1 MEESEKK
8 VRRSMKKAVAEEL
21 GDFLTSDIRHALF
34 SADPRI
40 VRYCEAVI
48 GEPHAHNLFE
58 LLGLKRFLS
67 FFGKYEFRPERVK
80 QQIYILEFFKYPGAS
95 GIETI
100 TLSPIQAYAIAGIF
114 GFWKGGNK
122 RLAENVLL
130 FVPRK
135 FGKTTIISGISAS
148 ELIFGDANGQI
159 YNCANSNNQAEI
171 GFKILR
177 TVINEID
184 PKNKR
189 FKVNLDEIVSK
200 VKGRTTF
207 ATALANVPE
216 RLDGLNV
223 SLYTLDE
230 YSQAKSSAMRDVMN
244 TATGV
249 RLNPLE
255 LIITTASDLLESPF
269 VNLLNSYK
277 DIMMGNREDDTVFA
291 LILEPDVDDAE
302 DDPATWRKVQ
312 PHLGVTIQDDY
323 YEKQWVKAQES
334 AEAMK
339 AFRTKLLNVFVK
351 NEEKAWVTGDEVRD
365 LERPFS
371 WDAYDGTNPPY
382 CMVSFDLSVW
392 DDFSAVTYEI
402 YDAQNGR
409 FHFHTEYYLPE
420 GSLSRHPRR
429 ELYMQ
434 WAEEGHLKLLPG
446 TAIDYEAVVNDI
458 LAKNGK
464 VMIIGIGYDPY
475 KAKTAINML
484 QSTGAMAVLKP
495 MKQTYGS
502 FTGCVETLE
511 MMVKLKTCSFS
522 KNPITPWCFS
532 NCVIDE
538 DRIGNRKP
546 IKAQHTLKID
556 GAITCLMC
564 QEQFNTYKR

>member
-1 MEESEKK
+1 MEESEKR
-8 VRRSMKKAVAEEL
+8 VRRKLKKEVSEVL
-21 GDFLTSDIRHALF
+21 GPCLTSEIRHALF
-34 SADPRI
+34 NADPRI
-40 VRYCEAVI
+40 LTYCEAVI
-48 GEPHAHNLFE
+48 NEPHAHNLFE

-67 FFGKYEFRPERVK
+67 FFGKYSFEPLKVK
-80 QQIYILEFFKYPGAS
+80 QQIFIIESFRYPGANGTES
-95 GIETI
+95 I
-100 TLSPIQAYAIAGIF
+100 TLSPIQAYAISGIF
-114 GFWKGGNK
+114 GFWKSLTK
-122 RLAENVLL
+122 RVAENVLL

-135 FGKTTIISGISAS
+135 FGKTTIMSGISAS

-171 GFKILR
+171 GFNILR
-177 TVINEID
+177 TVITTID

-189 FKVNLDEIVSK
+189 FKVNLDEISSK
-200 VKGRTTF
+200 MKGRTTF

-244 TATGV
+244 TATGT

-277 DIMMGNREDDTVFA
+277 DILMGKREDDTVFA

-339 AFRTKLLNVFVK
+339 AFRTKLLNIFVK
-351 NEEKAWVTGDEVRD
+351 NEEKVWVTGDEVRD
-365 LERPFS
+365 LFKPFS
-371 WDAYDGTNPPY
+371 WDDFDGQNPPF

-392 DDFSAVTYEI
+392 DDFSAVSYEI
-402 YDAQNGR
+402 YDKQSGR

-420 GSLSRHPRR
+420 ESLPRHPRR

-434 WAEEGHLKLLPG
+434 WAEQGYLKLLPG
-446 TAIDYEAVVNDI
+446 TAIDYEAIVNDI
-458 LAKNGK
+458 LSKNGK

-484 QSTGAMAVLKP
+484 QSTGAMSVMKP

-511 MMVKLKTCSFS
+511 MMVKLKNCTFS
-522 KNPITPWCFS
+522 NNPITAWCFS

-564 QEQFNTYKR
+564 QEQYNSYKR

>member
-1 MEESEKK
+1 MEESEKR
-8 VRRSMKKAVAEEL
+8 VRRAMKKKVSEVL
-21 GDFLTSDIRHALF
+21 GDYLTSDIRHALF
-34 SADPRI
+34 NADPRI
-40 VRYCEAVI
+40 VQYCEAVI

-67 FFGKYEFRPERVK
+67 FFGKYSFKPEKVR
-80 QQIYILEFFKYPGAS
+80 QQIYILEFFRYPGTN
-95 GIETI
+95 GNENI
-100 TLSPIQAYAIAGIF
+100 TLSPIQAYAISGIF
-114 GFWKGGNK
+114 GFWKSDRK
-122 RLAENVLL
+122 RLVENVLL

-135 FGKTTIISGISAS
+135 FGKTTIMSGISAS

-159 YNCANSNNQAEI
+159 YNCANSNDQAEI
-171 GFKILR
+171 GFTILR
-177 TVINEID
+177 TVVNEID

-189 FKVNLDEIVSK
+189 FKVNLDEISSK
-200 VKGRTTF
+200 IKGRTTF
-207 ATALANVPE
+207 ATHLANVPE

-244 TATGV
+244 TATGA

-269 VNLLNSYK
+269 VNMLNSYK
-277 DIMMGNREDDTVFA
+277 DILMGKREDDTVFC

-323 YEKQWVKAQES
+323 YAKQWIKAQES
-334 AEAMK
+334 AETMK
-339 AFRTKLLNVFVK
+339 AFRTKLLNIFVK
-351 NEEKAWVTGDEVRD
+351 NEEKIWITGDEVRE
-365 LERPFS
+365 LQKPFS
-371 WDAYDGTNPPY
+371 WDNYDGSNPPF

-392 DDFSAVTYEI
+392 DDFSAVCYEI
-402 YDAQNGR
+402 YNKETGR
-409 FHFHTEYYLPE
+409 FHFHVEYYLPE
-420 GSLSRHPRR
+420 GSLDKHPRR
-429 ELYMQ
+429 ELYKQ
-434 WAEEGHLKLLPG
+434 WAEEGYLKLLPG
-446 TAIDYEAVVNDI
+446 TAIDYEAIVNDI

-484 QSTGAMAVLKP
+484 QSTGAVAVLKP
-495 MKQTYGS
+495 MKQTYGA

-511 MMVKLKTCSFS
+511 MMVKLKTCTFS
-522 KNPITPWCFS
+522 DNPITPWCFS

-564 QEQFNTYKR
+564 QEQYNSYKR

>member
-8 VRRSMKKAVAEEL
+8 IRRALKKEVAESL
-21 GDFLTSDIRHALF
+21 GECLTSDIRHALF
-34 SADPRI
+34 NADPRI
-40 VRYCEAVI
+40 VQYCEAVI
-48 GEPHAHNLFE
+48 SEPHAHNLFE

-67 FFGKYEFRPERVK
+67 FFGKYAFLPGMVK
-80 QQIYILEFFKYPGAS
+80 KQIYILEFFKYPGTS

-114 GFWKGGNK
+114 GFWKTAQK
-122 RLAENVLL
+122 RLVENVLL

-177 TVINEID
+177 TVVAEID

-189 FKVNLDEIVSK
+189 FKVNLDEITSK
-200 VKGRTTF
+200 IKGRTTT
-207 ATALANVPE
+207 ARALANVPE

-223 SLYTLDE
+223 SMYTLDE
-230 YSQAKSSAMRDVMN
+230 YSQAKTSAMRDVMN
-244 TATGV
+244 TATGT

-255 LIITTASDLLESPF
+255 LVITTASDLLESPF
-269 VNLLNSYK
+269 VNMLNAYK
-277 DIMMGNREDDTVFA
+277 EILMGKREDDTVFP

-312 PHLGVTIQDDY
+312 PHLGVTIKEDY
-323 YEKQWVKAQES
+323 YEKQWIKAQES
-334 AEAMK
+334 AETMK
-339 AFRTKLLNVFVK
+339 AFRTKLLNIFVK

-365 LERPFS
+365 LQRPFS
-371 WDAYDGTNPPY
+371 WDDYDGSNPPY

-392 DDFSAVTYEI
+392 DDFSAVCYEI
-402 YDAQNGR
+402 YENNK
-409 FHFHTEYYLPE
+409 FHFHVEYYLPE
-420 GSLSRHPRR
+420 GSLDRHPRR
-429 ELYMQ
+429 ELYKM
-434 WAEEGHLKLLPG
+434 WAEQGYLTLLPG
-446 TAIDYEAVVNDI
+446 TAMDYEAVVNDI
-458 LAKNGK
+458 LSKNGK
-464 VMIIGIGYDPY
+464 VMILGIGSDPY
-475 KAKTAINML
+475 KAKTAVNML
-484 QSTGAMAVLKP
+484 LATPAAAVMKS
-495 MKQTYGS
+495 MKQTYGA

-511 MMVKLKTCSFS
+511 MMVKLKQCSFS
-522 KNPITPWCFS
+522 DNPITPWCFS

-546 IKAQHTLKID
+546 IKAQQTLKID

>member
-1 MEESEKK
+1 MEESEKRI
-8 VRRSMKKAVAEEL
+8 RRALKKEVAESL
-21 GDFLTSDIRHALF
+21 GECLTSEIRHALF
-34 SADPRI
+34 NADPRI
-40 VRYCEAVI
+40 IQYCEAVI

-67 FFGKYEFRPERVK
+67 FFGKYTFSPGMVK
-80 QQIYILEFFKYPGAS
+80 KQIYILEFFKYPGTS

-114 GFWKGGNK
+114 GFWKTAQK
-122 RLAENVLL
+122 RLVENVLL

-177 TVINEID
+177 TVVAEID

-189 FKVNLDEIVSK
+189 FKVNLDEITSK
-200 VKGRTTF
+200 IKGRTTT
-207 ATALANVPE
+207 ARALANVPE

-223 SLYTLDE
+223 SMYTLDE
-230 YSQAKSSAMRDVMN
+230 YSQAKTSAMRDVMN
-244 TATGV
+244 TATGT

-255 LIITTASDLLESPF
+255 LVITTASDLLESPF
-269 VNLLNSYK
+269 VNMLNAYK
-277 DIMMGNREDDTVFA
+277 EILMGKREDDTVFP

-312 PHLGVTIQDDY
+312 PHLGVTIKEDY
-323 YEKQWVKAQES
+323 YEKQWIKAQES
-334 AEAMK
+334 AETMK
-339 AFRTKLLNVFVK
+339 AFRTKLLNIFVK

-365 LERPFS
+365 LQRPFS
-371 WDAYDGTNPPY
+371 WDDYDGSNPPY

-392 DDFSAVTYEI
+392 DDFSAVCYEI
-402 YDAQNGR
+402 YENNK
-409 FHFHTEYYLPE
+409 FHFHVEYYLPE
-420 GSLSRHPRR
+420 GSLDRHPRR
-429 ELYMQ
+429 ELYKM
-434 WAEEGHLKLLPG
+434 WAEQGYLTLLPG
-446 TAIDYEAVVNDI
+446 TAMDYEAVVNDI
-458 LAKNGK
+458 LSKNGK
-464 VMIIGIGYDPY
+464 VMILGIGSDPY
-475 KAKTAINML
+475 KAKTAVNML
-484 QSTGAMAVLKP
+484 LATPAAAVMKS
-495 MKQTYGS
+495 MKQTYGA

-511 MMVKLKTCSFS
+511 MMVKLKQCSFS
-522 KNPITPWCFS
+522 DNPITPWCFS

-546 IKAQHTLKID
+546 IKAQQTLKID

>member
-8 VRRSMKKAVAEEL
+8 IRRALKKEVAESL
-21 GDFLTSDIRHALF
+21 GECLTSDIRHALF
-34 SADPRI
+34 NADPRI
-40 VRYCEAVI
+40 VQYCEAVI
-48 GEPHAHNLFE
+48 SEPHAHNLFE

-67 FFGKYEFRPERVK
+67 FFGKYTFSPGMVK
-80 QQIYILEFFKYPGAS
+80 KQIYILEFFKYPGTS

-114 GFWKGGNK
+114 GFWKTSEK
-122 RLAENVLL
+122 RLVENVLL

-177 TVINEID
+177 TVVSEID

-189 FKVNLDEIVSK
+189 FKVNLDEITSK
-200 VKGRTTF
+200 IKGRTTT
-207 ATALANVPE
+207 ARALANVPE

-223 SLYTLDE
+223 SMYTLDE
-230 YSQAKSSAMRDVMN
+230 YSQAKTSAMRDVMN
-244 TATGV
+244 TATGT

-255 LIITTASDLLESPF
+255 LVITTASDLLESPF
-269 VNLLNSYK
+269 VNMLNAYK
-277 DIMMGNREDDTVFA
+277 EILMGKREDDTVFA

-312 PHLGVTIQDDY
+312 PHLGVTIKEDY
-323 YEKQWVKAQES
+323 YEKQWIKAQES
-334 AEAMK
+334 AETMK
-339 AFRTKLLNVFVK
+339 AFRTKLLNIFVK
-351 NEEKAWVTGDEVRD
+351 NEEKVWVTGDEVRD
-365 LERPFS
+365 LTRPFS
-371 WDAYDGTNPPY
+371 WDDYDGSNPPY

-392 DDFSAVTYEI
+392 DDFSAVCYEI
-402 YDAQNGR
+402 YENNK
-409 FHFHTEYYLPE
+409 FHFHVEYYLPE
-420 GSLSRHPRR
+420 GSLDRHPRR
-429 ELYMQ
+429 ELYKM
-434 WAEEGHLKLLPG
+434 WAEQGYLTLLPG
-446 TAIDYEAVVNDI
+446 TAMDYEAVVNDI
-458 LAKNGK
+458 LSKNGK
-464 VMIIGIGYDPY
+464 VMILGIGSDPY
-475 KAKTAINML
+475 KAKTAVNML
-484 QSTGAMAVLKP
+484 LATPAAAVMKS
-495 MKQTYGS
+495 MKQTYGA

-511 MMVKLKTCSFS
+511 MMVKLKQCSFS
-522 KNPITPWCFS
+522 DNPITPWCFS

-546 IKAQHTLKID
+546 IKAQQTLKID

>member
-8 VRRSMKKAVAEEL
+8 VRRALKKKVADVI
-21 GDFLTSDIRHALF
+21 GDYLTADIRQALF

-40 VRYCEAVI
+40 PRYCEAVI
-48 GEPHAHNLFE
+48 REPHAHNLFE

-67 FFGKYEFRPERVK
+67 FFGKYDFQPLKVK
-80 QQIYILEFFKYPGAS
+80 QQIFILESFRYPGTN
-95 GIETI
+95 GTETI
-100 TLSPIQAYAIAGIF
+100 TLSPIQTYAIAGIY
-114 GFWKGGNK
+114 GFWKSPEK

-135 FGKTTIISGISAS
+135 FGKTTIMSGVSAS

-177 TVINEID
+177 TVINTID

-200 VKGRTTF
+200 IKGRTAF

-244 TATGV
+244 TATGT

-255 LIITTASDLLESPF
+255 LIITTASDLIESPF
-269 VNLLNSYK
+269 VNMLNAYK
-277 DIMMGNREDDTVFA
+277 DILMGKREDDTVFA

-302 DDPATWRKVQ
+302 DDPATWKKVQ
-312 PHLGVTIQDDY
+312 PHLGVTIKEDY
-323 YEKQWVKAQES
+323 YEKQWIKAQES
-334 AEAMK
+334 AEALK

-365 LERPFS
+365 LFKPFS
-371 WDAYDGTNPPY
+371 WDDFDGSNPPY

-392 DDFSAVTYEI
+392 DDFSAVSYEL
-402 YDAQNGR
+402 YDPHTCK

-420 GSLSRHPRR
+420 DSLPRHSRR
-429 ELYMQ
+429 ELYQ
-434 WAEEGHLKLLPG
+434 EWAAKGYLHLLPG
-446 TAIDYEAVVNDI
+446 SAIDYEYIVNDI
-458 LAKNGK
+458 LNKNGK
-464 VMIIGIGYDPY
+464 VMIIGIGFDPY
-475 KAKTAINML
+475 KSKTAVNML
-484 QSTGAMAVLKP
+484 QSTGAVSVMKP
-495 MKQTYGS
+495 MKQTYGA

-511 MMVKLKTCSFS
+511 MMVKLKNCTFS
-522 KNPITPWCFS
+522 ENPITAWCFS

>member
-1 MEESEKK
+1 MEESEKR
-8 VRRSMKKAVAEEL
+8 VRRAMKKEVSEVL
-21 GDFLTSDIRHALF
+21 GGFLTSDIRHALF
-34 SADPRI
+34 NADPRI
-40 VRYCEAVI
+40 VQYCEAVI
-48 GEPHAHNLFE
+48 NAPHTHNLFE

-67 FFGKYEFRPERVK
+67 FFGKYKFKPEKVR
-80 QQIYILEFFKYPGAS
+80 QQIFILEFFKYPGTN
-95 GIETI
+95 GNEKI

-114 GFWKGGNK
+114 GFWKSDKK
-122 RLAENVLL
+122 RLVENVLL

-135 FGKTTIISGISAS
+135 FGKTTIMSGISAS

-159 YNCANSNNQAEI
+159 YNCANSNDQAEI
-171 GFKILR
+171 GFTILR
-177 TVINEID
+177 TVVNEID

-200 VKGRTTF
+200 KKGRTTF

-244 TATGV
+244 TATGA

-269 VNLLNSYK
+269 VNMLNSYK
-277 DIMMGNREDDTVFA
+277 DMLMGKREDDTVFC

-302 DDPATWRKVQ
+302 DDPATWHKVQ

-323 YEKQWVKAQES
+323 YAKQWIKANES

-339 AFRTKLLNVFVK
+339 AFRTKLLNIFVK
-351 NEEKAWVTGDEVRD
+351 NEEKAWVTGDEVRE
-365 LERPFS
+365 LQKPFS
-371 WDAYDGTNPPY
+371 WDNYDGSNPPY

-402 YDAQNGR
+402 YDAQTSR
-409 FHFHTEYYLPE
+409 FHFHTEYYIPEDSLPK
-420 GSLSRHPRR
+420 HTRR
-429 ELYMQ
+429 ELYAQ
-434 WAEEGHLKLLPG
+434 WAKDGHLKLLPG
-446 TAIDYEAVVNDI
+446 NAIDYEAIVNDI

-475 KAKTAINML
+475 KSKTAVNML
-484 QSTGAMAVLKP
+484 QSTPAAAVMKS
-495 MKQTYGS
+495 MKQTYGA

-511 MMVKLKTCSFS
+511 MMVKLKLCSFS
-522 KNPITPWCFS
+522 DNPITPWCFS

-538 DRIGNRKP
+538 DRLGNRKP
-546 IKAQHTLKID
+546 IKAQQTLKID

-564 QEQFNTYKR
+564 QEQFSSYKR

>member
-1 MEESEKK
+1 MEESEKRI
-8 VRRSMKKAVAEEL
+8 RRKLKKEVSEVLASCLTAE
-21 GDFLTSDIRHALF
+21 IRHVLF
-34 SADPRI
+34 NADPRI
-40 VRYCEAVI
+40 VTYCETVI
-48 GEPHAHNLFE
+48 NEPHAHNLFE

-67 FFGKYEFRPERVK
+67 FFGKYHFEPLKVK
-80 QQIYILEFFKYPGAS
+80 QQIFIIEAFGYPGAN
-95 GIETI
+95 GIESI
-100 TLSPIQAYAIAGIF
+100 TLSPIQSYAMAGIY
-114 GFWKGGNK
+114 GFWKSPTK
-122 RLAENVLL
+122 RLIENVLL

-135 FGKTTIISGISAS
+135 FGKTTIMSGVSAS

-171 GFKILR
+171 GFNILR
-177 TVINEID
+177 TVINTID

-189 FKVNLDEIVSK
+189 FKVNQDEITSK
-200 VKGRTTF
+200 IKGRTAF

-244 TATGV
+244 TATGT

-269 VNLLNSYK
+269 VNMLNSYK
-277 DIMMGNREDDTVFA
+277 DILMGKREDDTVFA

-312 PHLGVTIQDDY
+312 PHLGVTIQQDY
-323 YEKQWVKAQES
+323 YEKQWIKAQES

-339 AFRTKLLNVFVK
+339 AFRTKLLNIFVK
-351 NEEKAWVTGDEVRD
+351 NEEKVWVTGDEVRE
-365 LERPFS
+365 LQKPFS
-371 WDAYDGTNPPY
+371 WDDYDGSNPPY

-392 DDFSAVTYEI
+392 DDFSAVSYEI
-402 YDAQNGR
+402 YDR
-409 FHFHTEYYLPE
+409 DSEKFHFHTEYYLPE
-420 GSLSRHPRR
+420 DSLPRHPRR

-434 WAEEGHLKLLPG
+434 WAEQGYLKLLPG
-446 TAIDYEAVVNDI
+446 SAIDYEAIVNDI
-458 LAKNGK
+458 LSKNGK

-475 KAKTAINML
+475 KAKTAVNML
-484 QSTGAMAVLKP
+484 QSTGAMSVLKP
-495 MKQTYGS
+495 MKQTYGA

-511 MMVKLKTCSFS
+511 MMVKLKSCSFTD
-522 KNPITPWCFS
+522 NPITAWCFS

-564 QEQFNTYKR
+564 QEQFMTYKR

>member
-1 MEESEKK
+1 MEESEKR
-8 VRRSMKKAVAEEL
+8 VRRARKKEVAEVL
-21 GDFLTSDIRHALF
+21 GEYLTSDIRHALF
-34 SADPRI
+34 NADPRI
-40 VRYCEAVI
+40 VQYCEAVI
-48 GEPHAHNLFE
+48 SEPHSHNLFE
-58 LLGLKRFLS
+58 LLGLQRFLS
-67 FFGKYEFRPERVK
+67 FFCKYDFKPEKVR
-80 QQIYILEFFKYPGAS
+80 QQIFILEFFKYPGAS
-95 GIETI
+95 GIESI
-100 TLSPIQAYAIAGIF
+100 SLSQIQAYAIAGIF
-114 GFWKGGNK
+114 GFWKSDIK
-122 RLAENVLL
+122 RLVENVLL

-171 GFKILR
+171 GFNILR
-177 TVINEID
+177 TVVKEID

-200 VKGRTTF
+200 IKGRTTF

-269 VNLLNSYK
+269 VNLLNAYK
-277 DIMMGNREDDTVFA
+277 DILLGKREDDTVFA

-339 AFRTKLLNVFVK
+339 AFRTKLLNIFVK
-351 NEEKAWVTGDEVRD
+351 NEEKAWITGDEVRD
-365 LERPFS
+365 SQVPFS
-371 WDAYDGTNPPY
+371 WDSFDGNDPPY

-402 YDAQNGR
+402 YNQRQGT

-420 GSLSRHPRR
+420 ESLPRHPRR
-429 ELYMQ
+429 ELYSL
-434 WAEEGHLKLLPG
+434 WAKQGYLKLLPG
-446 TAIDYEAVVNDI
+446 TAIDYEAIVNDI
-458 LAKNGK
+458 LEKNGK

-475 KAKTAINML
+475 KSKTAVNML
-484 QSTGAMAVLKP
+484 LATPAAPVMKAL
-495 MKQTYGS
+495 KQTYGS

-511 MMVKLKTCSFS
+511 MMVKLKTCTFS
-522 KNPITPWCFS
+522 DNPITPWCFS

>member
-1 MEESEKK
+1 MLASC
-8 VRRSMKKAVAEEL
+8 
-21 GDFLTSDIRHALF
+21 LTSEIRHALF
-34 SADPRI
+34 NADPRI
-40 VRYCEAVI
+40 VTYCETI
-48 GEPHAHNLFE
+48 INEPHAHNLFE

-67 FFGKYEFRPERVK
+67 FFCKYRFEPLKVK
-80 QQIYILEFFKYPGAS
+80 QQIYIIEAFRYPGAN
-95 GIETI
+95 GIESI
-100 TLSPIQAYAIAGIF
+100 TLSPIQTYAMAGIY
-114 GFWKGGNK
+114 GFWKSPTK
-122 RLAENVLL
+122 RLVENVLL

-135 FGKTTIISGISAS
+135 FGKTTIMSGVSAS

-171 GFKILR
+171 GFNILR
-177 TVINEID
+177 TVINTID

-189 FKVNLDEIVSK
+189 FKVNLDEITSK
-200 VKGRTTF
+200 MKGRTAF

-244 TATGV
+244 TATGT

-269 VNLLNSYK
+269 VNMLNSYK
-277 DIMMGNREDDTVFA
+277 DILMGKREDDTVFA

-323 YEKQWVKAQES
+323 YEKQWIKAQES

-339 AFRTKLLNVFVK
+339 AFRTKLLNIFVK

-365 LERPFS
+365 LQRPFS
-371 WDAYDGTNPPY
+371 WDDYDGSNPPY
-382 CMVSFDLSVW
+382 CMVAFDLSVW
-392 DDFSAVTYEI
+392 DDFSAVSYEI
-402 YDAQNGR
+402 YDR
-409 FHFHTEYYLPE
+409 DSEKFHFHTEYYLPE
-420 GSLSRHPRR
+420 ESLSRHPRR
-429 ELYMQ
+429 ELYME
-434 WAEEGHLKLLPG
+434 WAKNGYLKLLPG
-446 TAIDYEAVVNDI
+446 SAIDYEAIVNDI
-458 LAKNGK
+458 LSKNGK

-484 QSTGAMAVLKP
+484 QSTGAMSVLKP
-495 MKQTYGS
+495 MKQTYGA

-511 MMVKLKTCSFS
+511 MMVKLKSCSFTD
-522 KNPITPWCFS
+522 NPITPWCFS

-564 QEQFNTYKR
+564 QEQFMTYKR